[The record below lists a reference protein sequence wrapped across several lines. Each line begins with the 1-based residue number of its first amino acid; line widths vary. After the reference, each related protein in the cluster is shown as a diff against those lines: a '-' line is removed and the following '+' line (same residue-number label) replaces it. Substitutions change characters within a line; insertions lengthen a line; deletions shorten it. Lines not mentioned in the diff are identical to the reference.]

1 MTKPQTPT
9 GYFLRGDVEVEPL
22 VDRWYA
28 WVHLVSPATAAFV
41 TMERHLRMMES
52 YVRSPAMHAA
62 AAANPATRSGPFL
75 DLGGAKVAEVQA
87 LLDATRTKAKRQQDF
102 VAAFGELD
110 TLLESMTGG
119 ALEPLYPSVPAALQG
134 LVELEYDRHN
144 RARYRLY
151 ERLLYADALA
161 DPSGQCLRLARTDRD
176 GDRPF
181 AFSTPR
187 LPVVEDPDDADGA
200 AWEGAV
206 ELDLPFATP
215 ALDTL
220 FRARTEPVDPDELAD
235 ELGLAAGARA
245 RFREL
250 FTTTPPRT
258 PGERADARP
267 GPGQVRVTYFGHAC
281 VLVEDDE
288 VSVLVDPVLP
298 YDHESDV
305 PRRSFAD
312 LPDRIDYVL
321 ITHAHHD
328 HVLPETLLQIRH
340 KVGTVIVPG
349 NDGGGLMDPSLRLVV
364 EHLGFPDV
372 REVRELDVIDLPNG
386 AITAIPFVG
395 EHHDLAIRSKSTYH
409 VRLGG
414 LTALFGA
421 DTANVN
427 PALYDRVHDLVGDV
441 DLMFLGMEC
450 EGAPASWVYAP
461 YFAHPLDRDHDQ
473 SRRGRAS
480 TCDEALDVVERFRS
494 SAVYVYAMG
503 EEPWLYPLL
512 GIPYTDESLAIRE
525 AKRLVETCRE
535 QGRHSERLYGAK
547 RWSVS

>member
-1 MTKPQTPT
+1 MTAPTTAT
-9 GYFLRGDVEVEPL
+9 GYFLRGDVEAEPL

-41 TMERHLRMMES
+41 VVERHLRMMES

-75 DLGGAKVAEVQA
+75 DLGGTQVAAVRA
-87 LLDATRTKAKRQQDF
+87 LLDATRARARRRQDF
-102 VAAFGELD
+102 VSAFAELD
-110 TLLESMTGG
+110 KLLERTTGN
-119 ALEPLYPSVPAALQG
+119 ALEPLYPDVPAALRG

-144 RARYRLY
+144 RARCRLY

-161 DPSGQCLRLARTDRD
+161 DPSGQCLRLMRADRD

-187 LPVVEDPDDADGA
+187 LPTAEDPDTAEPGPGR
-200 AWEGAV
+200 GAV
-206 ELDLPFATP
+206 ELTVPFAAP
-215 ALDTL
+215 VLDTL
-220 FRARTEPVDPDELAD
+220 FRARTEPVDPDALA
-235 ELGLAAGARA
+235 EGLGLDADTRP

-250 FTTTPPRT
+250 FTSTPPRT
-258 PGERADARP
+258 PADGEGSPAGRGGA
-267 GPGQVRVTYFGHAC
+267 RVTYFGHAC
-281 VLVEDDE
+281 VLFEDDD
-288 VSVLVDPVLP
+288 VSILVDPVIA
-298 YDHESDV
+298 YDHASEV
-305 PRRSFAD
+305 PRFSFAD

-372 REVRELDVIDLPNG
+372 REVRELDVVSLPHG
-386 AITAIPFVG
+386 AITAVPFVG
-395 EHHDLAIRSKSTYH
+395 EHHDLAIRSKTTYH
-409 VRLGG
+409 IRLGG
-414 LTALFGA
+414 RAVLVGA

-427 PALYDRVHDLVGDV
+427 PALYDRVHDLLGDI
-441 DLMFLGMEC
+441 DLLFLGMEC
-450 EGAPASWVYAP
+450 EGAPASWVYGP
-461 YFAHPLDRDHDQ
+461 YFAHPLDRDHDR

-480 TCDEALDVVERFRS
+480 TSAEALDVVERFGGS
-494 SAVYVYAMG
+494 EVYVYAMG

-512 GIPYTDESLAIRE
+512 GIPYTTESLALQE
-525 AKRLVETCRE
+525 AERLVKTCHA
-535 QGRHSERLYGAK
+535 QGRHAERLYGAK
-547 RWSVS
+547 RWSWS

>member
-1 MTKPQTPT
+1 MTEPRTT
-9 GYFLRGDVEVEPL
+9 IGYFLRGDVEVEPL
-22 VDRWYA
+22 IDRWYA

-41 TMERHLRMMES
+41 TVERHLRMMES
-52 YVRSPAMHAA
+52 YLRSPAMHAA

-75 DLGGAKVAEVQA
+75 DLGGTRVAEVEA

-102 VAAFGELD
+102 VSAFAELD
-110 TLLESMTGG
+110 TLLESMTGN
-119 ALEPLYPSVPAALQG
+119 ALEPLYHAVPAALRG

-144 RARYRLY
+144 RARGRLY

-161 DPSGQCLRLARTDRD
+161 DPSGQCLRLVRSDRD

-187 LPVVEDPDDADGA
+187 LPVAQDADTAGGG

-206 ELDLPFATP
+206 ELDVPFATP

-220 FRARTEPVDPDELAD
+220 FRARSEPVDPDALAE
-235 ELGLAAGARA
+235 ELGLDASTRP

-258 PGERADARP
+258 PGDREGSPTGHGR
-267 GPGQVRVTYFGHAC
+267 VRVTYLGHAC
-281 VLVEDDE
+281 VLFEDDD
-288 VSVLVDPVLP
+288 VSILVDPVIP

-305 PRRSFAD
+305 PRLSFAD

-372 REVRELDVIDLPNG
+372 REVRELDVVNLPNG

-409 VRLGG
+409 IRLGG
-414 LTALFGA
+414 RTVLVGA

-427 PALYDRVHDLVGDV
+427 PAVYDRVHDLVGDIDV
-441 DLMFLGMEC
+441 LFLGMEC
-450 EGAPASWVYAP
+450 EGAPASWVYGP

-480 TCDEALDVVERFRS
+480 TCQEALDVVERFS
-494 SAVYVYAMG
+494 SSEVYVYAMG

-525 AKRLVETCRE
+525 AKRLVETCHTR
-535 QGRHSERLYGAK
+535 GRHAERLYGAK
-547 RWSVS
+547 RWSWS

>member
-1 MTKPQTPT
+1 MTGAGT
-9 GYFLRGDVEVEPL
+9 GAGCFLRGDVEVEPL

-41 TMERHLRMMES
+41 VVERHLRMMES

-75 DLGGAKVAEVQA
+75 DLGGTRVAEVAA
-87 LLDATRTKAKRQQDF
+87 LLDATRAMARRRQEF
-102 VAAFGELD
+102 VSAFAELD
-110 TLLESMTGG
+110 KLLENTTGN
-119 ALEPLYPSVPAALQG
+119 ALEPLYPDVPAALRG

-144 RARYRLY
+144 RARCRLY

-161 DPSGQCLRLARTDRD
+161 DPSGQCLRLARSDRD

-187 LPVVEDPDDADGA
+187 LPTA
-200 AWEGAV
+200 EGEPGEAAV
-206 ELDLPFATP
+206 EVTVPFATP

-220 FRARTEPVDPDELAD
+220 FRARTEPVDPSALAE
-235 ELGLAAGARA
+235 ELGLDADTRP
-245 RFREL
+245 RFHEL
-250 FTTTPPRT
+250 FTSTPPRT
-258 PGERADARP
+258 PADGKGSPAGR
-267 GPGQVRVTYFGHAC
+267 GTIRVTYFGHAC
-281 VLVEDDE
+281 VLFEDD
-288 VSVLVDPVLP
+288 VSILVDPVIA
-298 YDHESDV
+298 YDHASDV
-305 PRRSFAD
+305 PRFSFAD

-372 REVRELDVIDLPNG
+372 REVRELDVVPLPHG
-386 AITAIPFVG
+386 AITAVPFVG

-409 VRLGG
+409 IRLGG
-414 LTALFGA
+414 RTVLIGA

-427 PALYDRVHDLVGDV
+427 PALYDRVHDLLGDI
-441 DLMFLGMEC
+441 DLLFLGMEC
-450 EGAPASWVYAP
+450 EGAPASWVYGP
-461 YFAHPLDRDHDQ
+461 YFAHPLDRDHDR

-480 TCDEALDVVERFRS
+480 TSAEALDVVERFGGS
-494 SAVYVYAMG
+494 EVYVYAMG

-512 GIPYTDESLAIRE
+512 GIPYTTESLALQE
-525 AKRLVETCRE
+525 AERLVKTCHA
-535 QGRHSERLYGAK
+535 QGRHAERLYGAK
-547 RWSVS
+547 RWSWS